1 MPEQKR
7 ALGYLCPACKKIV
20 LGERTEFALKATA
33 PAVPCACGRSEL
45 TAENDGRVFRLTVP
59 CGVCGGGHPA
69 EGPLAPLLGGSG
81 VALAC
86 PSARLHCCYIGEP
99 YRVKTALE
107 DLELSVQRRGGGG
120 GLPHHTRM
128 Y

>member
-45 TAENDGRVFRLTVP
+45 TAENDGRVFRVTVP
-59 CGVCGGGHPA
+59 CGVCGGEHRA
-69 EGPLAPLLGGSG
+69 EDPITAVLEGSG
-81 VALAC
+81 DALAC
-86 PSARLHCCYIGEP
+86 PRERLHGSYYVAP
-99 YRVKTALE
+99 YL
-107 DLELSVQRRGGGG
+107 
-120 GLPHHTRM
+120 
-128 Y
+128 